1 MKIWVSTQP
10 IPMEKMYCL
19 KYGFDMYG
27 NSKKEPRLIIHK
39 AQYIRPTVV
48 LVPKDAPCIKIFN
61 TW

>member
-1 MKIWVSTQP
+1 
-10 IPMEKMYCL
+10 MEKMYCL

-48 LVPKDAPCIKIFN
+48 LVPTDAPCIKIFN